1 MSYPSL
7 YVLDITSYIIIT
19 IIITAIIIYI
29 YIYRYIIYM
38 HKSVYLCMYIYI
50 YICICMSKPQGSIT
64 PGWLQNIASG
74 SSKASK
80 LYVHLALAG

>member
-1 MSYPSL
+1 
-7 YVLDITSYIIIT
+7 
-19 IIITAIIIYI
+19 
-29 YIYRYIIYM
+29 
-38 HKSVYLCMYIYI
+38 
-50 YICICMSKPQGSIT
+50 MSKPQGSIT